1 MSRRIEVL
9 VESVPAVKLPI
20 AVIAIGVV
28 SWGIQMLLQCSLTHE
43 GTVAVPTVLGHC
55 RFTIATFSFKG
66 GTWKLLNVESIYPA
80 L

>member
-9 VESVPAVKLPI
+9 VESVPVVKLPI
-20 AVIAIGVV
+20 AVVAIEVV

-43 GTVAVPTVLGHC
+43 GTVAVPTVPGHC
-55 RFTIATFSFKG
+55 RFTAATFSFKG
-66 GTWKLLNVESIYPA
+66 GAWTLFNVESA